1 MLLKAFI
8 VCFTLSVCLMP
19 SMAAAEQTASGMAAS
34 GQMYTP
40 PVANVSDRIELIS
53 FLEDARNFTLSNG
66 RDEALRAFSDPKGQF
81 VKGERYIFA
90 YDFNGT
96 LLAHPYLH
104 KLIGRNN
111 LDLVDPNGV
120 HYVRNLIEV
129 AKNGQGFAMNV
140 YPNPN
145 QSNRT
150 EIKLL
155 YVVKV
160 DDNLWIGS
168 GIYLP
173 GDVPLFSFEDER
185 DLLEFV
191 DRAKSYAEENGREKA
206 LKLFND
212 PSGQFVSGDRY
223 IFAYDFLGKV
233 LSLPLQPKLLGENRL
248 DARDANGVSFVRD
261 NLQLAAAGGGQTY
274 YLYPNP
280 ENEMREELKLS
291 YTARVNDSWWLGSG
305 LFSSSSSSHNASAM
319 KPTSR
324 EELKT
329 FVDEAHSYALVT
341 SREKALSD
349 FMDTNSSWV
358 RGDVYIF
365 AQDFNGTSLCLPY
378 LPEAVGTNRLDLQND
393 QGVYINRE
401 MRAMASNGSGYY
413 QYNWTNPITNQSEP
427 KISYVT
433 AVDDSWWLGAGIY
446 QS

>member
-173 GDVPLFSFEDER
+173 GDVPLFSFEDLR
-185 DLLEFV
+185 SLNQFV
-191 DRAKSYAEENGREKA
+191 NLAKGYAEENGREKA
-206 LKLFND
+206 LQLFND

-223 IFAYDFLGKV
+223 IFAYDFLGNV

-280 ENEMREELKLS
+280 EKEMREELKLS
-291 YTARVNDSWWLGSG
+291 YTAKVDDGWWLGSG
-305 LFSSSSSSHNASAM
+305 LFSSSSSHNASFN

-393 QGVYINRE
+393 QGIYINRD
-401 MRAMASNGSGYY
+401 MRAIASNGSGYY
-413 QYNWTNPITNQSEP
+413 EYNWTNPITNQSEP

>member
-1 MLLKAFI
+1 MKLIALI
-8 VCFTLSVCLMP
+8 VCFTLSGCMMP
-19 SMAAAEQTASGMAAS
+19 SMVAAELTASD
-34 GQMYTP
+34 QMYTP
-40 PVANVSDRIELIS
+40 PVANVSDRLELIS
-53 FLEDARNFTLSNG
+53 FLEEARNFTLNNG
-66 RDEALRAFSDPKGQF
+66 RDEALRAFSDPNGEF
-81 VKGERYIFA
+81 VKGEKYIFA

-96 LLAHPYLH
+96 LLAHPYLR

-111 LDLVDPNGV
+111 LDLLDPNGV

-129 AKNGQGFAMNV
+129 AKNGQGFALNV

-160 DDNLWIGS
+160 DDSLWIGS

-173 GDVPLFSFEDER
+173 GDIPLFSFEDQR
-185 DLLEFV
+185 SLKEFV
-191 DRAKSYAEENGREKA
+191 DRAKDYAQENGREKA
-206 LKLFND
+206 LLLFND
-212 PSGQFVSGDRY
+212 PSAQFVSGDRY
-223 IFAYDFLGKV
+223 IFAYDFLGNV

-261 NLQLAAAGGGQTY
+261 NLQIAAAGGGQTY

-280 ENEMREELKLS
+280 EKEMSEELKLS
-291 YTARVNDSWWLGSG
+291 YTARVDDSWWLGSG
-305 LFSSSSSSHNASAM
+305 LFTSSSSHNASFN

-324 EELKT
+324 DELKT
-329 FVDEAHSYALVT
+329 FVDEALSYALVT

-349 FMDTNSSWV
+349 FMETNSSWV
-358 RGDVYIF
+358 REDVYIF

-378 LPEAVGTNRLDLQND
+378 LPEALGTNRLDLQND
-393 QGVYINRE
+393 QGIYINRE
-401 MRAMASNGSGYY
+401 MRAIANNGSGYY
-413 QYNWTNPITNQSEP
+413 EYNWTNPITNQSEP